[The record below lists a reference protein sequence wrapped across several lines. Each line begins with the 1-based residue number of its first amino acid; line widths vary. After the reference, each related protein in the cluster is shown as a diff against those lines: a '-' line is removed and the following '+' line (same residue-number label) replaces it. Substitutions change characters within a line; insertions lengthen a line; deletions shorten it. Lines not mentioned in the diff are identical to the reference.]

1 MKELVSE
8 VALVEDASRRDHVPV
23 MVLRLGILE
32 REFSWP
38 MLHTLHHTLL

>member
-8 VALVEDASRRDHVPV
+8 VALVEDASRRDHVM

-38 MLHTLHHTLL
+38 MLHTLHHTLP

>member
-8 VALVEDASRRDHVPV
+8 VALVEDASRRDHV

-38 MLHTLHHTLL
+38 MLHTLHHTFL